1 MFVLYSQKN
10 QKGIALVTMLF
21 FLIIVTAL
29 ATGAIMLATVQV
41 KVAGSVACWE
51 SALAGAEGGVDYV
64 IPLIQSVQYGQVIP
78 DEFAASVNIT
88 DPTLVDRLTDPDNWN
103 ATGNLT
109 ANPNV
114 TIIVGGFSVP
124 IVITTIGTV
133 YTAGGAIEPGWAYH
147 GGAAGNSLMTG
158 YEIMARASTPSGSCA
173 AQKDQVFWLKTV
185 L

>member
-1 MFVLYSQKN
+1 MFALYEQKN

-21 FLIIVTAL
+21 FLVIVTAL

-51 SALAGAEGGVDYV
+51 SALAAAEGGVGYV
-64 IPLIQSVQYGQVIP
+64 IPLIQSIQYSQVIP
-78 DEFAASVNIT
+78 TEFAANVNNT
-88 DPTLVDRLTDPDNWN
+88 NPSLVDRMTLPDNWN
-103 ATGNLT
+103 ATGSPT
-109 ANPNV
+109 TNPNV
-114 TIIVGGFSVP
+114 TKIIGGFSVQ
-124 IVITTIGTV
+124 IVITPVGTV